1 MHATLRIPLARRS
14 LLIVA
19 LMLAAAPPASAA
31 DPIVPL
37 AEVRPGM
44 SCTGLSVIRGTA
56 ISSFDVEIID
66 VIAAESGLSGP
77 RMLVRVSG
85 PAVDATG
92 VGPGFSGSP
101 ILCDGRNAG
110 AISEAIG
117 EYGNHVVLAT
127 PIEEMLREQPRAP
140 IAARRDPAL
149 LRAARPLAAPLTV
162 SGLSGRGL
170 RLFER
175 AAQRAGTSVLAAP
188 AGPQGG
194 FEPAP
199 LVPGAA
205 AAASI
210 STGDLAIG
218 AVGTVSYRDGD
229 RVWAFGH
236 ALDGRGRRSLFLT
249 DAYVFSVIQNPLGIA
264 DGAITYKLA
273 SSGGHV
279 QGSITSDGFAAI
291 AGSVGAPPASIPLRV
306 TARAGNGRRVTL
318 DSELADERALRLGAG
333 MAFVAPL
340 GLSQAVDTVLGAG
353 GPARLSVCARF
364 HVQERRRPIAYCN
377 PYFGMDAA
385 LLDLTAAAQLVDSY
399 DLSPLHI
406 ERIQVTVRARTGVES
421 DVIVG
426 SRAPRRVHPGERIRV
441 RLTLQRRN
449 GGRRALSV
457 PVKLPRD
464 LRPGARTLILAGNG
478 GVPSLEDELISALFD
493 VLVIEFGEG
502 GGGGEP
508 HSLAELADAV
518 RELRNPLGINARFK
532 GRPPQLVHRSDEISF
547 EGRELIRLRVTRPA
561 RRQR

>member
-1 MHATLRIPLARRS
+1 M
-14 LLIVA
+14 LL
-19 LMLAAAPPASAA
+19 LAAPPASAA
-31 DPIVPL
+31 DPILPL

-44 SCTGLSVIRGTA
+44 TCTGLSVVRGTA
-56 ISSFDVEIID
+56 ISSFNVEIID

-77 RMLVRVSG
+77 RLLVRVSG

-101 ILCDGRNAG
+101 ILCDGHNAG

-175 AAQRAGTSVLAAP
+175 AAKRAGASVLAAP
-188 AGPQGG
+188 AGPMGG

-229 RVWAFGH
+229 RIWAFGH

-291 AGSVGAPPASIPLRV
+291 AGSVGAPPASIPLQV
-306 TARAGNGRRVTL
+306 TARDGAGRRVTL
-318 DSELADERALRLGAG
+318 RSELADERPLRLGAG
-333 MAFVAPL
+333 IAFVAPL
-340 GLSQAVDTVLGAG
+340 GLSQAVDTVLGAA
-353 GPARLSVCARF
+353 GPTRLSVCARF
-364 HVQERRRPIAYCN
+364 HVREQRRPIGYCN
-377 PYFGMDAA
+377 PYFGIDAA
-385 LLDLTAAAQLVDSY
+385 LLDLTTAAELVESY

-406 ERIQVTVRARTGVES
+406 ERVQVNVRARPGVES

-426 SRAPRRVHPGERIRV
+426 SRAPRRVRRGERITV
-441 RLTLQRRN
+441 KLGLQRRN

-457 PVKLPRD
+457 PVKVPRD
-464 LRPGARTLILAGNG
+464 LRPGLRTLILTGNG
-478 GVPSLEDELISALFD
+478 GVPSLEDELVSALFD
-493 VLVIEFGEG
+493 VFVIEFGET

-508 HSLAELADAV
+508 HSLRELAGAV
-518 RELRNPLGINARFK
+518 RELRNPLGIKARFK
-532 GRPPQLVHRSDEISF
+532 KRQPQLVHRSDEVSF
-547 EGRELIRLRVTRPA
+547 EGRELIRLRVTPA
-561 RRQR
+561 RQGRRSR

>member
-1 MHATLRIPLARRS
+1 LARRS
-14 LLIVA
+14 ILIVA

-31 DPIVPL
+31 DPILPL
-37 AEVRPGM
+37 GEVRPGM

-66 VIAAESGLSGP
+66 VIAAETGLSGP
-77 RMLVRVSG
+77 RILVRVSG

-101 ILCDGRNAG
+101 ILCNGRNAG

-117 EYGNHVVLAT
+117 DYGNHVVLAT

-140 IAARRDPAL
+140 VSARRDPAL
-149 LRAARPLAAPLTV
+149 LRRARPLAAPLTV

-175 AAQRAGTSVLAAP
+175 AARRAGRPVLAAP
-188 AGPQGG
+188 AGPVGG

-218 AVGTVSYRDGD
+218 AVGTVTYRDCN

-249 DAYVFSVIQNPLGIA
+249 DAYVFSVIANPLGIA
-264 DGAITYKLA
+264 EGAITYKLA

-279 QGSITSDGFAAI
+279 QGAITSDGFAAI
-291 AGSVGAPPASIPLRV
+291 AGGVGAPPASIPLQV
-306 TARAGNGRRVTL
+306 TARDSGGRRVTL
-318 DSELADERALRLGAG
+318 NSELADERALRLGAG
-333 MAFVAPL
+333 IPFVAPL
-340 GLSQAVDTVLGAG
+340 GVSQAVDSLLGAG
-353 GPARLSVCARF
+353 GPTRLSVCARF
-364 HVQERRRPIAYCN
+364 HVRERRRPIGYCN
-377 PYFGMDAA
+377 PYFGLDAA
-385 LLDLTAAAQLVDSY
+385 LLDLTSAAELVDSY

-406 ERIQVTVRARTGVES
+406 ERVQVNVRARPGIES
-421 DVIVG
+421 DVIVSG
-426 SRAPRRVHPGERIRV
+426 KAPRRVRRGEHIRV
-441 RLTLQRRN
+441 RLALQRRN
-449 GGRRALSV
+449 GGRRTLSV

-464 LRPGARTLILAGNG
+464 VRPGVRTLVVSGNG
-478 GVPSLEDELISALFD
+478 GVPSLEDELISELFD
-493 VLVIEFGEG
+493 VLVIEFDDG
-502 GGGGEP
+502 GGAGEP
-508 HSLAELADAV
+508 HSLRQLAAAV
-518 RELRNPLGINARFK
+518 RDLRNPLGISARLK
-532 GRPPQLVHRSDEISF
+532 GRQRQLVHRSDELSF
-547 EGRELIRLRVTRPA
+547 EGRVRLRLRVMRARPA
-561 RRQR
+561 RRSR

>member
-1 MHATLRIPLARRS
+1 MFVGAVELRHARYPAHPLARRS
-14 LLIVA
+14 VLIVA
-19 LMLAAAPPASAA
+19 LMLAAAPAASAA

-140 IAARRDPAL
+140 LAARRDPAL

-188 AGPQGG
+188 AGPLGG
-194 FEPAP
+194 FAPAP

-205 AAASI
+205 VAASI
-210 STGDLAIG
+210 STGDLALG
-218 AVGTVSYRDGD
+218 AVGTVTYRDGD

-236 ALDGRGRRSLFLT
+236 ALDGLGRRSLFLT
-249 DAYVFSVIQNPLGIA
+249 DAYVFGVIQNPLGIPDWRDHLQA
-264 DGAITYKLA
+264 RLVRRTRPGPGHERRVRVDRRQRRRAARVDPAAGDGA
-273 SSGGHV
+273 GR
-279 QGSITSDGFAAI
+279 QRP
-291 AGSVGAPPASIPLRV
+291 AGDA
-306 TARAGNGRRVTL
+306 
-318 DSELADERALRLGAG
+318 RLGAG
-333 MAFVAPL
+333 RRARAAPRRRH
-340 GLSQAVDTVLGAG
+340 GLRGAARRLPG
-353 GPARLSVCARF
+353 GRHGCSARVGPARLSVCARF
-364 HVQERRRPIAYCN
+364 HVQERRRPIGFCN
-377 PYFGMDAA
+377 PYFGIDAA
-385 LLDLTAAAQLVDSY
+385 LLDLTDGAQLVDSY
-399 DLSPLHI
+399 DLGPLHI
-406 ERIQVTVRARTGVES
+406 ERTAVHVRARPGV
-421 DVIVG
+421 
-426 SRAPRRVHPGERIRV
+426 RA
-441 RLTLQRRN
+441 T
-449 GGRRALSV
+449 
-457 PVKLPRD
+457 
-464 LRPGARTLILAGNG
+464 
-478 GVPSLEDELISALFD
+478 
-493 VLVIEFGEG
+493 
-502 GGGGEP
+502 
-508 HSLAELADAV
+508 
-518 RELRNPLGINARFK
+518 
-532 GRPPQLVHRSDEISF
+532 
-547 EGRELIRLRVTRPA
+547 
-561 RRQR
+561 